1 MRLSQKMA
9 RQVGNAP
16 TSRPLQ
22 GHANLFQLLPDL
34 KYIDKSKES
43 NLFGTESPAPLPRY
57 AH

>member
-1 MRLSQKMA
+1 MA

-34 KYIDKSKES
+34 KSIDKSKES
-43 NLFGTESPAPLPRY
+43 NLFGTESPAPLPRP